1 MRADYFAVGVIALLI
16 GFMVFMLFYS
26 EVKEHETWAGELAR
40 ALAPKQKKN
49 TRIEKFIMI
58 SGGVIAIIGI
68 ASMIYGIAAPSEKGQ
83 KT

>member
-1 MRADYFAVGVIALLI
+1 
-16 GFMVFMLFYS
+16 
-26 EVKEHETWAGELAR
+26 
-40 ALAPKQKKN
+40 
-49 TRIEKFIMI
+49 MI